1 MDDGEFEA
9 LVSGTEEDP
18 VMYISTR
25 SDIIDD
31 SIGSSAMV
39 IFIALYLGFVFII
52 SGAAILALK
61 EMSDAIDS
69 RHKYEVLRRLGAGEK
84 EQNRGRGL
92 HNCSDLSSA
101 I

>member
-1 MDDGEFEA
+1 MEFSEEEQYASLLIADYAEGYDTDEFRAYMDDGEFEA

-69 RHKYEVLRRLGAGEK
+69 RHK
-84 EQNRGRGL
+84 
-92 HNCSDLSSA
+92 
-101 I
+101 